1 MDNQDLE
8 LAFSLSARL
17 LEHKTYHDLTQQ
29 LIQMLKEFDGVI
41 GVSSYEIFGL
51 SRKNQNSISTDL
63 DFLVRR
69 FPLTLD
75 DNYEDENSELVN
87 SVVSHY
93 EGGIHHIE
101 DKGQAFI
108 VLDVAKQ
115 VKPRRII
122 IIKGTLNHY
131 NLQLLKGIYSIYE
144 RQVILLDS
152 KERDPLTHLH
162 NRQTMDLI
170 LNQVFK
176 YYQENTTSK
185 SNKHSWIAILDI
197 DLFKNTNDQY
207 GHLYGDEVLLLF
219 AGLMEKVFRNSD
231 FLFRFGG
238 EEFLVIINQTDKEG
252 TEAALERFRAE
263 VEEYDFPFNKI
274 TVSIGYTKLDAKI
287 AQNVTLENAD
297 SALYQAKSKGR
308 NQIVYKE
315 V

>member
-87 SVVSHY
+87 SIVSHY

>member
-1 MDNQDLE
+1 MGNQDLE

-29 LIQMLKEFDGVI
+29 LIQMLKEFDGVM

-51 SRKNQNSISTDL
+51 SRKSQNSTSSDL

-69 FPLTLD
+69 FPLSLD

-87 SVVSHY
+87 KIVSHY

-108 VLDVAKQ
+108 ALDVAKQ

-122 IIKGTLNHY
+122 IIKGALNHY
-131 NLQLLKGIYSIYE
+131 SLQLLNGIYSIYE

-197 DLFKNTNDQY
+197 DFFKNTNDQY

-263 VEEYDFPFNKI
+263 VEEYDFPLSKI
-274 TVSIGYTKLDAKI
+274 TVSIGYTKLDPKV

-315 V
+315 A